1 MPGKRRKKTK
11 FVIYPEIELK
21 YINSIKNEKYVIF
34 FKHLGENIIDNYRS
48 NKKNKKKC
56 LVLRKKRII
65 GITLYKTN
73 LSSDE

>member
-56 LVLRKKRII
+56 LVLRKKKNNWNNALQNKPIF
-65 GITLYKTN
+65 
-73 LSSDE
+73 

>member
-48 NKKNKKKC
+48 NKKNKKKN
-56 LVLRKKRII
+56 V
-65 GITLYKTN
+65 
-73 LSSDE
+73 SF